1 MENPERIFNDEK
13 YKRTWIRSKVRLG
26 DVHLKKMGEDL
37 KLKFNLHFH
46 LSRHTFA
53 TNALNNGMRIEY
65 VSKLLDHSTI
75 LQTQV
80 YAKIVNE
87 ELDKAVELYIN

>member
-1 MENPERIFNDEK
+1 MKLRG
-13 YKRTWIRSKVRLG
+13 KVRLG

-37 KLKFNLHFH
+37 KLPFNLHLH

-53 TNALNNGMRIEY
+53 TNALNNGMWIEY

-75 LQTQV
+75 QQTQV
-80 YAKIVNE
+80 YAKIVSE
-87 ELDKAVELYIN
+87 ELDNAVDKYVN